1 MLLAI
6 LAAGPATMTAAT
18 VQAGTGVPDE
28 QLWTE
33 LDVAVPVSERV
44 LVTGVAQLR
53 LSETL
58 PNPSQTAT
66 GLDVSYNEGQWT
78 FTAGYRHQVT
88 GDRINENP
96 NVTQIA
102 RGSTTY
108 AHRFGRS
115 TVLARVML
123 EDTLSASSNPW
134 RARLRAEY
142 RWATTGPGSVSYL
155 FANDEVFYQF
165 SNSEWYRNRFQAGVN
180 LQLNKGVGLRVY
192 YQRQDTKDSQ
202 PGAINALGLLM
213 LYRFD

>member
-1 MLLAI
+1 VVLPI
-6 LAAGPATMTAAT
+6 LAAGLAAMTAAT
-18 VQAGTGVPDE
+18 AQAGTGAPDE

-33 LDVAVPVSERV
+33 LDVAVPLTERV
-44 LVTGVAQLR
+44 LVTGIAQLR

-58 PNPSQTAT
+58 PNPSQTAA
-66 GLDVSYNEGQWT
+66 GLDLSYKDGEWT

-96 NVTQIA
+96 NVSQVA

-115 TVLARVML
+115 TVAVRVLL
-123 EDTLSASSNPW
+123 EDTITASSNPW
-134 RARLRAEY
+134 RGRLRVEY
-142 RWATTGPGSVSYL
+142 RWATAGSGSVSYL

-165 SNSEWYRNRFQAGVN
+165 SNSEWYRNRAQAGAN
-180 LQLNKGVGLRVY
+180 LRLNKGVDLRVY
-192 YQRQDTKDSQ
+192 FQRQDTRNSE

-213 LYRFD
+213 VYRFD